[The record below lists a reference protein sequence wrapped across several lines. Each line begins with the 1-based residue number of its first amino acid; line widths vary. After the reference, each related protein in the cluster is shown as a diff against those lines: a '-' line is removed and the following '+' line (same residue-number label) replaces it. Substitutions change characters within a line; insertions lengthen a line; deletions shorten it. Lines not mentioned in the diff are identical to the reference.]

1 MKTILIIYPHWP
13 PSNLAGVHRARLIAN
28 FLPQYNFHPIVLTVN
43 SKFYEEK
50 LDPDIIKTVSP
61 EIEVVY
67 THAKRVRKPRII
79 GDIGLR
85 AYPYLK
91 KEALNIIKKN
101 HIDFIWIPIP
111 SFYTALLG
119 RQLYHKT
126 KIPYGIDYIDPWV
139 RDISNRANIRAI
151 LSLIVAKIME
161 PIAIKNASLISG
173 VAKEYFLPAIKKNFH
188 PSKEPLQIAMPYG
201 FDPHD
206 HEIILKNLEL
216 PWQNIP
222 NCKAIVYAG
231 AFLPNATKFT
241 KMLFSLIKEQIENN
255 TWDKKRHLFFLGT
268 GNYPHKSVS
277 EFAHEF
283 GISEYVHEIKQRF
296 PFLHILNFL
305 SKAEGILV
313 IGSTEK
319 HYTASKIYQSILSKK
334 PIFAIFHHESTVCNV
349 LNKSTS
355 DQYLVKYIP
364 SDTENQFKKELKM
377 KWENFILKNEVW
389 QANYEALNKYSA
401 KQSAKILAQGINAI
415 IQK

>member
-28 FLPQYNFHPIVLTVN
+28 FLPEFNLHPIVLTVD

-67 THAKRVRKPRII
+67 TTAKRVRKPRII

-126 KIPYGIDYIDPWV
+126 RIPYGIDYIDPWV
-139 RDISNRANIRAI
+139 RDISNRANLRAI
-151 LSLIVAKIME
+151 LSLMMAKILE
-161 PIAIKNASLISG
+161 PIAIKKASLISG
-173 VAKEYFLPAIKKNFH
+173 VAKEYFLPAINRNFP

-206 HEIILKNLEL
+206 HEIVLNDLVL
-216 PWQNIP
+216 PWQDIP

-231 AFLPNATKFT
+231 AFLPNSAKFT
-241 KMLFSLIKEQIENN
+241 KILFSIIKKQIEDN
-255 TWDKKRHLFFLGT
+255 TWDTNRHLFFLGT
-268 GNYPHKSVS
+268 GEYPHKSVS

-283 GISEYVHEIKQRF
+283 GISNYVHEIKQRF

-334 PIFAIFHHESTVCNV
+334 PIFAIFHHKSTVCNV
-349 LNKSTS
+349 LNESNT

-364 SDTENQFKKELKM
+364 NSNGNQFSEELEIKWKE
-377 KWENFILKNEVW
+377 FILRKKVW
-389 QANYEALNKYSA
+389 NPNYKSLSKYSA
-401 KQSAKILAQGINAI
+401 KQSAKVLAQGINAI
-415 IQK
+415 TQK